1 VLGHPDYYP
10 RFGFERASLQGIR
23 SQWEGVQDKAFMI
36 LAVDEIAMQVVSGV
50 TGIDLSLMRRY
61 KNVRRILSILL
72 TAIFR
77 SPDRKIGMN

>member
-1 VLGHPDYYP
+1 
-10 RFGFERASLQGIR
+10 
-23 SQWEGVQDKAFMI
+23 MI

-72 TAIFR
+72 IAIFR